1 MILSKALADC
11 AVKINK
17 TMEDLLPGALGAEDI
32 LRDAMKYS
40 SLNEGKKIRPFMVL
54 QSSNLFGVKEEVACR
69 VGSAVEFLH
78 SYSLIHDDLPA
89 MDDSDF
95 RRGKKSCH
103 KHFNEATAILAGD
116 ALLTLAFEILSDPLT
131 AEDSSV
137 RCQLVNFLAKAAGHR
152 GMVAGQMLDLLA
164 EGETLSLEEI
174 VQMQSLKTGE
184 IFAFCMVS
192 GGILGGASKLQL
204 DALKKYAYGF
214 GIAFQIVDDLL
225 DVEGNIDTIG
235 KPGGQDAKMEKA
247 TLVAKLGVE
256 EARHKA
262 VLLITES
269 IEALKL
275 WGSEADHLRS
285 LAQFV
290 LERQK

>member
-1 MILSKALADC
+1 MTLSKALADC
-11 AVKINK
+11 AAKINK
-17 TMEDLLPGALGAEDI
+17 TMEDLLPGALGAEAV
-32 LRDAMKYS
+32 LCDAMKYS
-40 SLNEGKKIRPFMVL
+40 SLGEGKKIRPFMVL
-54 QSSNLFGVKEEVACR
+54 QSSNLFGVKEEVAFR

-137 RCQLVNFLAKAAGHR
+137 RCQLVNSLAKAAGHR
-152 GMVAGQMLDLLA
+152 GMVAGQMLDLLT
-164 EGETLSLEEI
+164 EGKKLSVDEI

-225 DVEGNIDTIG
+225 DVKGDIDTIG
-235 KPGGQDAKMEKA
+235 KPGGQDAKVEKA

-262 VLLITES
+262 VFLVNES
-269 IEALKL
+269 IKALKL
-275 WGSEADHLRS
+275 WGTEADHLRS

>member
-1 MILSKALADC
+1 MTLSKALADC
-11 AVKINK
+11 AAKINK
-17 TMEDLLPGALGAEDI
+17 TMEDLLPGALDAEAI
-32 LRDAMKYS
+32 LCDAMKYS
-40 SLNEGKKIRPFMVL
+40 SLGEGKKIRPFMVL

-131 AEDSSV
+131 VEDSSV
-137 RCQLVNFLAKAAGHR
+137 RCQLVNSLAKAAGHR
-152 GMVAGQMLDLLA
+152 GMVAGQMLDLLT
-164 EGETLSLEEI
+164 EGKKLSVDEI

-225 DVEGNIDTIG
+225 DVKGDIDTIG
-235 KPGGQDAKMEKA
+235 KPGGQDAC
-247 TLVAKLGVE
+247 
-256 EARHKA
+256 
-262 VLLITES
+262 LLYTS
-269 IEALKL
+269 DA
-275 WGSEADHLRS
+275 AD
-285 LAQFV
+285 
-290 LERQK
+290 E

>member
-1 MILSKALADC
+1 
-11 AVKINK
+11 
-17 TMEDLLPGALGAEDI
+17 
-32 LRDAMKYS
+32 
-40 SLNEGKKIRPFMVL
+40 
-54 QSSNLFGVKEEVACR
+54 
-69 VGSAVEFLH
+69 
-78 SYSLIHDDLPA
+78 
-89 MDDSDF
+89 
-95 RRGKKSCH
+95 
-103 KHFNEATAILAGD
+103 
-116 ALLTLAFEILSDPLT
+116 
-131 AEDSSV
+131 
-137 RCQLVNFLAKAAGHR
+137 
-152 GMVAGQMLDLLA
+152 
-164 EGETLSLEEI
+164 
-174 VQMQSLKTGE
+174 MQSLKTGE

-225 DVEGNIDTIG
+225 DVKGDIDTIG
-235 KPGGQDAKMEKA
+235 KPGGQDAKVEKA

-275 WGSEADHLRS
+275 WGAEADHLRS

>member
-1 MILSKALADC
+1 MTLSKALADC
-11 AVKINK
+11 AIKINK
-17 TMEDLLPGALGAEDI
+17 TMEDLLPEAMGAEAT
-32 LRDAMKYS
+32 LLDAMKYS
-40 SLNEGKKIRPFMVL
+40 SLGEGKKIRPFMVL
-54 QSSNLFGVKEEVACR
+54 QSSKLFGVKEESARR

-103 KHFNEATAILAGD
+103 KYFNEATAILAGD

-137 RCQLVNFLAKAAGHR
+137 RCQLVNFLAKSAGHQ
-152 GMVAGQMLDLLA
+152 GMVAGQTIDLLA
-164 EGETLSLEEI
+164 EGKTLCLDEI

-192 GGILGGASKLQL
+192 GGILGSASKLQL
-204 DALKKYAYGF
+204 DALRKYAYGF

-262 VLLITES
+262 VLLVDES

-275 WGSEADHLRS
+275 WGREADCLRA

-290 LERQK
+290 LERQR